1 MPIKIHIQNILFIFI
16 DFSNVPKEMWI
27 TESKGR
33 LQDIKQAVPFN
44 IITFFLFS
52 YQFLHNNLLKP
63 SFFHSS
69 GFIVKTDSKS
79 IDLGLG
85 LPGNSTKAVGGFT
98 KCTFTSKVSPYLSFP
113 APTYTVVI
121 LSYWLFVFL

>member
-1 MPIKIHIQNILFIFI
+1 MKMHIQNILFIFI

-69 GFIVKTDSKS
+69 GYLVKTDCDS

-85 LPGNSTKAVGGFT
+85 LEIVYF
-98 KCTFTSKVSPYLSFP
+98 
-113 APTYTVVI
+113 
-121 LSYWLFVFL
+121 